1 MIDQPQPSGGVF
13 LHAPFFLYLKMTTLP
28 QRIKILSDDTELELI
43 ETIKNKKTTE
53 PIGKYEYVKA
63 KVFKGMQ
70 VDLPLSQLVYLQDCR
85 LLKIIENK
93 NK

>member
-1 MIDQPQPSGGVF
+1 
-13 LHAPFFLYLKMTTLP
+13 MTTLP

-43 ETIKNKKTTE
+43 EKTKNKNIIE

-63 KVFKGMQ
+63 NVLKGNQ
-70 VDLPLSQLVYLQDCR
+70 IDFPLSVLVYLQECK
-85 LLKIIENK
+85 LLEVMDKNK